1 MNNVLKVHDVQL
13 ITESPVHIGDGTK
26 IEKKQY
32 IYDPIAQKVKIVDL
46 NCLYNHFHS
55 IGRETAFTEF
65 LLNRNKS
72 LQNLVIEFKLN
83 IDKFVKYELDCSPLP
98 GSDFKL
104 REIISF
110 TKDPYGYPYIPGSS
124 LKGKMRCLL
133 EQTAGASQVGMSSEV
148 NNSLKVQIEQDL
160 ESGTKGRSCL
170 KKSAKSIESVFDKK
184 INDKESLKLMS
195 GLVVSDSRP
204 IMDDSPLVLAQK
216 IDFTLKGKQNALPIY
231 KESLKPGIKVDFT
244 VTIDTSVLN
253 IDVNYI
259 RNALDFYQKMAFVCS
274 T

>member
-124 LKGKMRCLL
+124 LKGMLRSALIAYKISCNQPLL
-133 EQTAGASQVGMSSEV
+133 
-148 NNSLKVQIEQDL
+148 NSLKVQIEQDL
-160 ESGTKGRSCL
+160 ESGTIGRSCL

-195 GLVVSDSRP
+195 GLIVSDSRP
-204 IMDDSPLVLAQK
+204 IMDDAPLVLAQK
-216 IDFTLKGKQNALPIY
+216 IDYTLKGKQNALPIY

-259 RNALDFYQKMAFVCS
+259 RNALDF
-274 T
+274 

>member
-72 LQNLVIEFKLN
+72 LQNLVIDFKLN

-124 LKGKMRCLL
+124 LKGMLRTALIAYKISCDQTLL
-133 EQTAGASQVGMSSEV
+133 D
-148 NNSLKVQIEQDL
+148 NLKVQIEQDL
-160 ESGTKGRSCL
+160 ESGTKGRFCL

-184 INDKESLKLMS
+184 INNLC
-195 GLVVSDSRP
+195 
-204 IMDDSPLVLAQK
+204 
-216 IDFTLKGKQNALPIY
+216 
-231 KESLKPGIKVDFT
+231 
-244 VTIDTSVLN
+244 
-253 IDVNYI
+253 
-259 RNALDFYQKMAFVCS
+259 LDL
-274 T
+274 